1 VECRNQHAWHQLNRL
16 VGIFYDPTDEL
27 AQFHEVT
34 ADELP
39 DTYRRLLA
47 HDEHMTVTVEAWHQA
62 PVELKVLASKHTAPH
77 YARKIVLVRQYDGV
91 VVQFG
96 IVRMNFNYLS
106 EGIRR
111 EVEFRLAPL
120 GRILIQHNVMRK
132 VDLAALWRVTPGRE
146 LSKLFGSDSP
156 VVTFGRTA
164 VIHCNDEPAIE
175 LLEVVA
181 PD

>member
-1 VECRNQHAWHQLNRL
+1 MEGRNQHVSQQLNSL
-16 VGIFYDPTDEL
+16 VGIFYDPPDQL

-34 ADELP
+34 NDELP
-39 DTYRRLLA
+39 DTYQRLLA
-47 HDEHMTVTVEAWHQA
+47 HNEHMTVTVEAWHQA

-77 YARKIVLVRQYDGV
+77 YARKIVLARQYDGV

-96 IVRMNFNYLS
+96 IVRLNLAYLS
-106 EGIRR
+106 DNIRR
-111 EVEFRLAPL
+111 EIESRRAPL
-120 GRILIQHNVMRK
+120 GRILIEHNVMRK
-132 VDLAALWRVTPGRE
+132 VEVAALWRVTAGQE
-146 LSKLFGSDSP
+146 LSKLFGSDGQ

-181 PD
+181 PV